1 MKNFFVILLLLS
13 FITSDISVFSQP
25 VSAASSDTFT
35 STFSSTNNPGYQKFY
50 PSQIINDFNINVPQY
65 QSFDVKSYSIKKNG
79 LEKGQ
84 LGSYNK
90 AIKKIEIPQI
100 NGDPINVD
108 SAGIST
114 MYFSIWRDSSGR
126 NWRTGKSSTGDFI
139 WSAPSETITG
149 GVSQY
154 PGLIPSTDN
163 SGKSIPLE
171 LRYSDGSAASW
182 SDKIPPPDS
191 MFTASQEEVSIS
203 KIDPKSINI
212 TQATPSTRGLVID
225 YKGKGADGYGFLKV
239 HKQLSANYNFEGID
253 YRVDNSLGGNVQGRD
268 YLLDSNTVWSG
279 VTYLLEYE
287 VTVTYE
293 RIGTPTKPDLIADDI
308 TGPTA
313 IEVGKSA
320 TFTATYH
327 NEGLDINKAF
337 NVKVTDEKG
346 ATLKLDIKPSIK
358 SGESASLT
366 FTSTFTANTSKTFKL
381 TVDSGAVIDESNENN
396 NTVQRTFTPGATPT
410 PTPTPNKEIKA
421 DFDVLPSSIDYGD
434 SFTVHPKDLQLG
446 SCTYTGH
453 MYKYVRGSNESVTGW
468 FSSYSDT
475 SYTRSDY
482 PRAIGQGNHQVYM
495 KVLTDCGATDWIG
508 PKPLEVKGP
517 KNNHPPTFKIA
528 WVKRGEPTKPVR
540 QAMEGDI
547 LDLVVIQDP
556 SIPTPN
562 DPDGDDFIFDGFD
575 YTRGTPWIKS
585 LNGKYPTNEWGMYEV
600 RMEKGTHTVYGTGRD
615 QWGATAEAST
625 FINVLSRSPIPIIK
639 CPATVIENHFIPSSS
654 FDSSGS
660 YSPDGTPID
669 HSRDEWQNK
678 LTSYANGTG
687 QDIIVQVQL
696 AVYDTKGRRSDAPAV
711 CDITVKPDIP
721 PVAKLDVPTLGIRN
735 EPNIILN
742 KSYSPDGDE
751 IVTAK
756 YKYKYDALNNGFADD
771 PWQTL
776 TGTLKQ
782 VTFAGSKVGKY
793 LFWTEVTEDYGLTG
807 NTDNQTQP
815 TLTLNIVN
823 NAPEVSFDLKGK
835 NPQPDLDASTT
846 IRPEKMLEWPVY
858 VPNTLEQ
865 VYDKL
870 KLWSV
875 DGGSLVGGE
884 GRNFGGAANNMNRYE
899 MNRATGNDT
908 VFWTMGTQADNGFGP
923 NSLSPWR
930 ALTNK
935 NTFND
940 IILDKDNELMQVRSD
955 GNILYN
961 HFLPQVY
968 STKKLTIFSGY
979 KGSSYTIY
987 GLNPK
992 KLSPVVW
999 DYSNPYSPKRKW
1011 TNGSP
1016 YEYMITID
1024 NAYRKWFTVS
1034 GTYLYLIQ
1042 TAQGEVRVAAYNVAT
1057 GQLVKERSFTSSFDG
1072 TVAERDK
1079 SWGSFDEWKI
1089 SRSGNDGTI
1098 IFSSFY
1104 NNHSSDYTLPDGG
1117 DAGYFVKLGPD
1128 LSPKR
1133 LGTIKSVPLRPG
1145 TYWTGFDY
1153 HIADEWYTD
1162 PYGNTYTY
1170 EGHGTKITS
1179 GQTWNPIHSYLDLT
1193 VNKYDS
1199 NMNLVWKKYLNEIN
1213 REAGLNRNQVGFYR
1227 GMTTLN
1233 YHPMTMSPST
1243 DDLYVPLVQN
1253 GGSTNIESSVLRL
1266 SMRDGTIKEQLPAGT
1281 STFLDWNGNRTGSNT
1296 TLTADNANTGGDCN
1310 AYGCAFFR
1318 EYTGNGVLFEVL
1330 EPAYPQKIPY
1340 VYMAVGNPTT
1350 GPLARQ
1356 TFTNGQMVSDV
1367 SLNDAEMK
1375 FSLRMTD
1382 VDVDQE
1388 SMGFSFRMQD
1398 PRNRYA
1404 IETDG
1409 HSFDLV
1415 KYVNGSRSV
1424 LQSGSYPFQSDVSY
1438 GLKVKTV
1445 GNNIEAFLNNIPTLS
1460 ATDGQFTE
1468 GKFGYYANKAYV
1480 RFSALTYK
1488 AVENKVEWSADYAI
1502 WDEGTA
1508 RADVQYEN
1516 IQFFDPEGD
1525 PRAGSYLWSFEHT
1538 PRFLNNQSLSALN
1551 GRTFESEQLTF
1562 DKVGDYLV
1570 RLQAKDDPHPD
1581 YRYPDDRFG
1590 EYRKDSNPFIKKVTV
1605 HRRPVSQFTVSP
1617 AADGKVIWTDSSYD
1631 PDRYVSSTNF
1641 STENTGIDYW
1651 TTKGILE
1658 KKFYYVT
1665 PSGETVYQK
1674 LVTPQERGIYE
1685 VGMAV
1690 KDEYGAWSAYSIQ
1703 TVNIGVIPA
1712 HNTPPIPGFNQTYM
1726 STFRGVSITFDST
1739 AYDKED
1745 GSREN
1750 LPHTWYLRN
1759 ATTNGGES
1767 IASSSRT
1774 SWQKTFSSLGLF
1786 RIRQLVQDSSG
1797 SEAQMEKQVTILN
1810 RLPSVMLA
1818 DPASKDQLKPTEMME
1833 RKPLFR
1839 FVYSDSDQDVQ
1850 TRFQLIVYRYGGE
1863 KLFDSSVL
1871 PGTANSWRPNSD
1883 LPEGVYMY
1891 IQVRVFDGFDWSA
1904 WSDPGYFWIKPNR
1917 PPIAE
1922 FDWSPKPTYEGDS
1935 LVLLDR
1941 SSDPDGDPLTE
1952 TWEIASPSG
1961 QRTIVN
1967 SASTIISAEP
1977 GMYRVR
1983 LVVSDGK
1990 LQSEITK
1997 QIQVLPLT
2005 LTGDIEHTSEWRRI
2019 HADAGHAI
2027 SGNPKDFYAGEKW
2040 IVYGYVSPAPVR
2052 YVTAYLRAVGKDG
2065 GIMETRTV
2073 LKPTLANTVYSGEM
2087 HHAQWGELDSGLEKG
2102 LYSVQFEVQYENGVR
2117 KKAEVPLRII
2127 GYTAGAAG
2135 VHRQQ

>member
-1 MKNFFVILLLLS
+1 MKNFFVIILLLS
-13 FITSDISVFSQP
+13 FITSDISMFSQP

-35 STFSSTNNPGYQKFY
+35 STLNSTNNPGYQKY
-50 PSQIINDFNINVPQY
+50 NSSEIINDFNINIPQY
-65 QSFDVKSYSIKKNG
+65 QNFDVKLYSIKKNG

-90 AIKKIEIPQI
+90 ATKKIEIPQI
-100 NGDPINVD
+100 NGDPINID
-108 SAGIST
+108 SEGIST

-139 WSAPSETITG
+139 WSAPSETITDG
-149 GVSQY
+149 ISQY
-154 PGLIPSTDN
+154 PGVIPSADN

-171 LRYSDGSAASW
+171 LRFSDGSAASW

-191 MFTASQEEVSIS
+191 MFTASREEVSIS

-225 YKGKGADGYGFLKV
+225 YKGKGDDGYGYLKV
-239 HKQLSANYNFEGID
+239 HKQLNANYNFEGID
-253 YRVDNSLGGNVQGRD
+253 YRVDNSLNGNVQGRD

-293 RIGTPTKPDLIADDI
+293 RIGTPPKLDLIADDI
-308 TGPTA
+308 TGPAT

-320 TFTATYH
+320 TFMATYH
-327 NEGLDINKAF
+327 NEGLDINKVF

-346 ATLKLDIKPSIK
+346 AILKLDTKLSIK
-358 SGESASLT
+358 SGESASFT
-366 FTSTFTANTSKTFKL
+366 FSSTFTTSASKTFKL
-381 TVDSGAVIDESNENN
+381 TVDSGNVIDESNENN
-396 NTVQRTFTPGATPT
+396 NSLQRTFTPGAAPI

-421 DFDVLPSSIDYGD
+421 DFDVLPPSIDYGD

-446 SCTYTGH
+446 SCAYTGH
-453 MYKYVRGSNESVTGW
+453 MYKFVRGSNESVTEW
-468 FSSYSDT
+468 LRSYSDT
-475 SYTRSDY
+475 TYARSDY

-495 KVLTDCGATDWIG
+495 KVSTDCGATDWIG
-508 PKPLEVKGP
+508 PKPLEIKGP
-517 KNNHPPTFKIA
+517 KDNHPPTFQIA
-528 WVKRGEPTKPVR
+528 WVKRGEPTKPIR

-556 SIPTPN
+556 SVPTPY
-562 DPDGDDFIFDGFD
+562 DPDGDEFIFDGFD

-585 LNGKYPTNEWGMYEV
+585 LKGKYPTNEHGMYEV
-600 RMEKGTHTVYGTGRD
+600 TMEKGTHTVYGTGRD

-639 CPATVIENHFIPSSS
+639 CPAAVIENHYIPANQ
-654 FDSSGS
+654 FDSSSS
-660 YSPDGTPID
+660 YSPDGTPVD

-678 LTSYANGTG
+678 STRYANGTG

-696 AVYDTKGRRSDAPAV
+696 TVYDTRGRRSDSPAV
-711 CDITVKPDIP
+711 CDIKVKPDLP
-721 PVAKLDVPTLGIRN
+721 PVAKLDVPALGIRN

-782 VTFAGSKVGKY
+782 VTFTGGKVGKY
-793 LFWTEVTEDYGLTG
+793 LFWTEVTEDYGQTG
-807 NTDNQTQP
+807 NTDNQTQS
-815 TLTLNIVN
+815 TLALNIVN

-846 IRPEKMLEWPVY
+846 IRPEKMMEWPVY

-875 DGGSLVGGE
+875 DGGSLAGGE

-899 MNRATGNDT
+899 MNSATGNDA

-930 ALTNK
+930 AFTNK
-935 NTFND
+935 NKFND

-955 GNILYN
+955 GNVLYN
-961 HFLPQVY
+961 HFLPQVS

-1011 TNGSP
+1011 TNGTP

-1042 TAQGEVRVAAYNVAT
+1042 TAQGEVRVAAYNAAT
-1057 GQLVKERSFTSSFDG
+1057 GQLLKERSFSSSFDG
-1072 TVAERDK
+1072 TAADRGK
-1079 SWGSFDEWKI
+1079 AGGAFDEWKI

-1098 IFSSFY
+1098 VLSSFY
-1104 NNHSSDYTLPDGG
+1104 NDHSSNYTLPEGG

-1133 LGTIKSVPLRPG
+1133 LGTIRSVPLRPG

-1193 VNKYDS
+1193 VNKYDP
-1199 NMNLVWKKYLNEIN
+1199 NMNLIWKKYLNEPN
-1213 REAGLNRNQVGFYR
+1213 REAGLNSNQVGFYR

-1233 YHPMTMSPST
+1233 YHPMTMSPSA
-1243 DDLYVPLVQN
+1243 DDLYVPLFQN
-1253 GGSTNIESSVLRL
+1253 GGSTSIESSVLRL
-1266 SMRDGTIKEQLPAGT
+1266 SMRDGTIKEQLPGGT
-1281 STFLDWNGNRTGSNT
+1281 STFVDWNGNRTGSNS
-1296 TLTADNANTGGDCN
+1296 TLTADNAHTGGDCN
-1310 AYGCAFFR
+1310 AFGCAFFR
-1318 EYTGNGVLFEVL
+1318 EYTGSGVLFEVL
-1330 EPAYPQKIPY
+1330 EPAYPLKTPY
-1340 VYMAVGNPTT
+1340 VYMAVGDPAA
-1350 GPLARQ
+1350 GALARQ

-1382 VDVDQE
+1382 VDIDQE

-1404 IETDG
+1404 VETDG

-1438 GLKVKTV
+1438 GLKVKTI
-1445 GNNIEAFLNNIPTLS
+1445 GNRIEAFLNNIPILS
-1460 ATDGQFTE
+1460 ATDSQFTE

-1488 AVENKVEWSADYAI
+1488 AVENKVEWSEDYAI
-1502 WDEGTA
+1502 WDEGMA

-1525 PRAGSYLWSFEHT
+1525 PKAGSYLWSFGHT
-1538 PRFLNNQSLSALN
+1538 PRFLNNQGLSTLN
-1551 GRTFESEQLTF
+1551 GRMLESEQLTF

-1570 RLQAKDDPHPD
+1570 KLQAKDDPQPD
-1581 YRYPDDRFG
+1581 YRYPDNRFG
-1590 EYRKDSNPFIKKVTV
+1590 EYRKDSNPFVKKVTV
-1605 HRRPVSQFTVSP
+1605 HRRPVSQFAVAS

-1631 PDRYVSSTNF
+1631 PDRYVNSTNY
-1641 STENTGIDYW
+1641 STENTGIDYR

-1658 KKFYYVT
+1658 KKFYYVA

-1690 KDEYGAWSAYSIQ
+1690 KDEYGAWSVYSIQ
-1703 TVNIGVIPA
+1703 TLNIGTIPVN
-1712 HNTPPIPGFNQTYM
+1712 NTPPVPGFNQTHM
-1726 STFRGVSITFDST
+1726 STFRGVSITFDSI
-1739 AYDKED
+1739 AYDRED

-1759 ATTNGGES
+1759 ATTNGGET

-1810 RLPSVMLA
+1810 RLPSAMLA

-1863 KLFDSSVL
+1863 KLLDSSIL

-1922 FDWSPKPTYEGDS
+1922 FDWSPKPVYEGDS
-1935 LVLLDR
+1935 LTLLDR

-1967 SASTIISAEP
+1967 SAATIISAEP
-1977 GMYRVR
+1977 GMYHVR

-1990 LQSEITK
+1990 LHSEITK

-2005 LTGDIEHTSEWRRI
+2005 LAGDIEHTSEWRRI
-2019 HADAGHAI
+2019 HADAGHVI

-2052 YVTAYLRAVGKDG
+2052 YVTAYIRAVGKEG

-2073 LKPTLANTVYSGEM
+2073 LKPALSSTVYSGEM
-2087 HHAQWGELDSGLEKG
+2087 HHIQWGELDTGLEKG
-2102 LYSVQFEVQYENGVR
+2102 VYSVQFEVQYENGIR